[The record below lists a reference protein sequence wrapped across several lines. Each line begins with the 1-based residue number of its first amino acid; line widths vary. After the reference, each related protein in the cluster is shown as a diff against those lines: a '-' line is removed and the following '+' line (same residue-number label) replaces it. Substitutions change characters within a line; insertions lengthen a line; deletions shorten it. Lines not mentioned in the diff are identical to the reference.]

1 MSEDKVIELKRKRS
15 IMELFQNEYEDD
27 NIESVSIALTNAEGQ
42 CIVLTTENKPDLDA
56 TSFFAEYFERE
67 RKKIVEEMFEDAT
80 EQYA

>member
-56 TSFFAEYFERE
+56 ASFFAEYFERE